1 MICYG
6 ATVLDL
12 AEDLVDAYAEV
23 FSAPPWNEDEETIQ
37 RFHYRLRSDAV
48 RPGFRAVLSQS
59 RTGIDGFAI
68 AKLTPK
74 SLPDTPT
81 YAKIVSHLGEA
92 RVEELLL
99 GALELDELAVRRHAR
114 PKGLGRTLLAE
125 LAADAPSGRAW
136 VRLSPLA
143 RNAVASYRRLGWQ
156 EVPPLNPDAEGG
168 TGNGNGVLVFL
179 SPGHSA
185 VA

>member
-37 RFHYRLRSDAV
+37 RFHYRLRSAAG

-68 AKLTPK
+68 AWLTPK

-81 YAKIVSHLGEA
+81 YAKVAAQLGRD
-92 RVEELLL
+92 RVAELLV

-114 PKGLGRTLLAE
+114 PQGLGR
-125 LAADAPSGRAW
+125 
-136 VRLSPLA
+136 
-143 RNAVASYRRLGWQ
+143 
-156 EVPPLNPDAEGG
+156 
-168 TGNGNGVLVFL
+168 
-179 SPGHSA
+179 
-185 VA
+185 

>member
-37 RFHYRLRSDAV
+37 RFHYRLRNDAA
-48 RPGFRAVLSQS
+48 RPGFRAVLAQS

-68 AKLTPK
+68 AWLTPRT
-74 SLPDTPT
+74 LPDTPT
-81 YAKIVSHLGEA
+81 YAKVVSQLGEA
-92 RVEELLL
+92 RVEELLV

-114 PKGLGRTLLAE
+114 PQGLGRTLLSE
-125 LAADAPSGRAW
+125 LTADAPSGRAW
-136 VRLSPLA
+136 VPMSRHA
-143 RNAVASYRRLGWQ
+143 KNAVASYRRLGWR
-156 EVPPLNPDAEGG
+156 EAEPLPGA
-168 TGNGNGVLVFL
+168 GNGVVVLL
-179 SPGHSA
+179 SPGHPA
-185 VA
+185 AA